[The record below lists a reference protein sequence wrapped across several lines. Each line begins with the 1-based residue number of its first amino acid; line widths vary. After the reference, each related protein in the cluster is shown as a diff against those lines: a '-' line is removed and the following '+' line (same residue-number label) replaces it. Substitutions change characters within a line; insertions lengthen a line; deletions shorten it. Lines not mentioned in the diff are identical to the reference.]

1 MKNWV
6 PAFRLIGVGFYIA
19 ACITGG
25 ILLGW
30 WLGGKRPLFIILG
43 LILGLICA
51 FYGVYSLI
59 KPLLANKNGND
70 GKKKDNGS

>member
-25 ILLGW
+25 ILSGW
-30 WLGGKRPLFIILG
+30 WLGGKRPIFVILG
-43 LILGLICA
+43 LILGLIFA
-51 FYGVYSLI
+51 FYGVYSMI
-59 KPLLANKNGND
+59 KPLLANKNGNGD
-70 GKKKDNGS
+70 KKKDNSS